1 MTEIDFQKIGLKVGL
16 EIHQQLNTHKKL
28 FCRCRPIESD
38 EYTEK
43 FSRSLRTAKS
53 ELGELDPAALFEKA
67 KSKKINYYAN
77 SQSSC
82 LVEKD
87 DEPPHDLD
95 PDAKKISLLI
105 SSMLESKIF
114 SEIHVMRK
122 TVIDGSNTSGFQ
134 RTMLVS
140 QGGNLKVNG
149 KNIGVQAI
157 CLEEDAAKLLKDER
171 NERDYS
177 LDRLGVPLVEIAL
190 EPVSAKPFEVKEIA
204 LTLGRLLRATR
215 MVKRGIG
222 SIRQD
227 VNISVM
233 NSGVVEVKGVQQLD
247 QLEKII
253 GYEAKRQHGLILI
266 AEKLKKLSITISNE
280 DVLDVTEIFEDCES
294 KIIQKALK
302 SNAKIK
308 AIRIRNFSGMFGFEP
323 YNGIRLGKEIG
334 QIVRFFGIGGV
345 FHSDELPNYG
355 INDSDVDNV
364 KKYLKLV
371 DGDGF
376 LIIAGEDSKLDYAID
391 SIIKRI
397 QDATNGVPAE
407 TRAATQDGETIFLRP
422 RPGASRMYPE
432 TDIPSISVIPEEI
445 KLAMENIPKS
455 WDESI
460 AEIQQRYDLNSQL
473 SEQIFDSEY
482 MELFEKICENKKN
495 SPNFVASVLCSTLT
509 NLQRKGFDVVLLT
522 HEHIIEL
529 FELLASNKI
538 PKESLEIIFENIM
551 SGKSETVSRAIES
564 SAVTSINGEDLH
576 MILDKI
582 IQENIE
588 LVKRDGL
595 RSIRTLMGIS
605 MKEVRGKA
613 SGKIV
618 NELLEEKIKNII
630 KK

>member
-1 MTEIDFQKIGLKVGL
+1 MAEIDFEKIGLKVGL
-16 EIHQQLNTHKKL
+16 EIHQQLNTDKKL
-28 FCRCRPIESD
+28 FCKCKPIEND

-53 ELGELDPAALFEKA
+53 ELGKIDPAALFEKA

-87 DEPPHDLD
+87 EEPPHDLD
-95 PDAKKISLLI
+95 HDAKKISLLI

-140 QGGNLKVNG
+140 QGGNLKVG
-149 KNIGVQAI
+149 EKKIGVQAV
-157 CLEEDAAKLLKDER
+157 CLEEDAAKLLS
-171 NERDYS
+171 NEQNETNYS

-190 EPVSAKPFEVKEIA
+190 EPVSTKPSEVKEIA

-215 MVKRGIG
+215 TVKRGIG

-266 AEKLKKLSITISNE
+266 AEKLKKLSITITKE
-280 DVLDVTEIFEDCES
+280 DVLDVTEIFKDCDS

-308 AIRIRNFSGMFGFEP
+308 AIRIRNFSGIFGFEP
-323 YNGIRLGKEIG
+323 YPEIRLGKEIG
-334 QIVRFFGIGGV
+334 QLVRFFGIGGV

-355 INDSDVDNV
+355 INDSYVDKV
-364 KKYLKLV
+364 RKHLELA
-371 DGDGF
+371 DQDGF
-376 LIIAGEDSKLDYAID
+376 LIIAGEDSKLDYAVN
-391 SIIKRI
+391 SIVKRI
-397 QDATNGVPAE
+397 QDAANGVPAE
-407 TRAATQDGETIFLRP
+407 TRAATQDGETVFLRP

-432 TDIPSISVIPEEI
+432 TDIPSISVMPEEV
-445 KLAMENIPKS
+445 KLARDTANATKS

-460 AEIQQRYDLNSQL
+460 TEIQKNHGLNSQL

-482 MELFEKICENKKN
+482 MEMFEKICENKKN
-495 SPNFVASVLCSTLT
+495 SPNFVASILCSSIT
-509 NLQRKGFDVVLLT
+509 NLERKGLDAMLLKP
-522 HEHIIEL
+522 EHIIES
-529 FELLASNKI
+529 FELLASGKI
-538 PKESLEIIFENIM
+538 PKESLEIIFESIM
-551 SGKSETVSRAIES
+551 SGKSENVSIAMQSTDVS
-564 SAVTSINGEDLH
+564 SMDEAELNR
-576 MILDKI
+576 ILDKI
-582 IQENIE
+582 IQNNMD
-588 LVKRDGL
+588 LVKERGEHAVV
-595 RSIRTLMGIS
+595 TLMGIA

-613 SGKIV
+613 SGKMV
-618 NELLEEKIKNII
+618 NDLLRKKVSEL
-630 KK
+630 